1 MEPSTESFDADDVQ
15 TFLTTYGV
23 ALSTGDLDT
32 IGESYAFPALV
43 VGTTD
48 SVLLTDPEAV
58 RESTAELARGFRE
71 RGLVGV
77 VAHLVGVE
85 EAGDALVWA
94 HARWSYRDE
103 YANEQEAQE
112 VRYLLRRARDTF
124 EVCVV
129 APIAP

>member
-1 MEPSTESFDADDVQ
+1 MEPHAETFDADDVQ
-15 TFLTTYGV
+15 TFLNSYGV

-43 VGTTD
+43 VGVSG
-48 SVLLTDPEAV
+48 SVVLADPEAV
-58 RESTAELARGFRE
+58 RESTLETARGFRE

-77 VAHLVGVE
+77 VAHLEDVEGV
-85 EAGDALVWA
+85 GDALVWA
-94 HARWSYRDE
+94 RVRWSYRDE

-129 APIAP
+129 APLAT

>member
-1 MEPSTESFDADDVQ
+1 MEPSTESFDADDVR

-43 VGTTD
+43 VGTTG
-48 SVLLTDPEAV
+48 SVLLGDPEDV
-58 RESTAELARGFRE
+58 RASTAELARGFRE

-77 VAHLVGVE
+77 VAYLVRVE
-85 EAGDALVWA
+85 EVGDALVWA

-124 EVCVV
+124 EVCVAV
-129 APIAP
+129 PVGP

>member
-1 MEPSTESFDADDVQ
+1 MEPSTESFDADDVR

-43 VGTTD
+43 VGTTGA
-48 SVLLTDPEAV
+48 VLLGDPEDV
-58 RESTAELARGFRE
+58 RASTAELARGFRE

-85 EAGDALVWA
+85 EVGDALVWA

-124 EVCVV
+124 EVCVAV
-129 APIAP
+129 PVGP

>member
-15 TFLTTYGV
+15 TFLNSYGI
-23 ALSTGDLDT
+23 ALSTGDLDV
-32 IGESYAFPALV
+32 IMESYAFPALV
-43 VGTTD
+43 VGSTG
-48 SVLLTDPEAV
+48 SVLLADPEDV
-58 RESTAELARGFRE
+58 RESTTETARGFRE

-77 VAHLVGVE
+77 VAHLEDVE
-85 EAGDALVWA
+85 EVGDALVWA
-94 HARWSYRDE
+94 RVRWSYRDE

-129 APIAP
+129 APLAT

>member
-58 RESTAELARGFRE
+58 REPPAELAREFRE
-71 RGLVGV
+71 PGLVC
-77 VAHLVGVE
+77 VAPPLVRLAAPG
-85 EAGDALVWA
+85 AARVWWR
-94 HARWSYRDE
+94 ARWS
-103 YANEQEAQE
+103 
-112 VRYLLRRARDTF
+112 
-124 EVCVV
+124 
-129 APIAP
+129 

>member
-85 EAGDALVWA
+85 EVGDALVWV
-94 HARWSYRDE
+94 HARWSFRDE

-129 APIAP
+129 APVAS